1 MKKSLKKLYGR
12 EQNNLFSNGFI
23 LVSGRKTIFNGE
35 WNFLVNT
42 LGFSVK
48 SFITYLQS
56 MTLEKGSG
64 GLFSNIYNGL
74 HFFFFFFEFRS
85 LSSND
90 DQSNQSEKYVE
101 KILHALNLQI

>member
-1 MKKSLKKLYGR
+1 
-12 EQNNLFSNGFI
+12 
-23 LVSGRKTIFNGE
+23 
-35 WNFLVNT
+35 
-42 LGFSVK
+42 
-48 SFITYLQS
+48 
-56 MTLEKGSG
+56 MTLEKDSG

-85 LSSND
+85 HSSND

>member
-1 MKKSLKKLYGR
+1 
-12 EQNNLFSNGFI
+12 
-23 LVSGRKTIFNGE
+23 
-35 WNFLVNT
+35 
-42 LGFSVK
+42 
-48 SFITYLQS
+48 

-74 HFFFFFFEFRS
+74 HFFFFEFRS

>member
-1 MKKSLKKLYGR
+1 
-12 EQNNLFSNGFI
+12 
-23 LVSGRKTIFNGE
+23 
-35 WNFLVNT
+35 
-42 LGFSVK
+42 
-48 SFITYLQS
+48 

-85 LSSND
+85 HSSND